1 MNTTPIQS
9 RTRLLFSRA
18 QGCYRTLLWTIAL
31 LAPGIV
37 TQSAHAKDHPNS
49 LHSLYTVLYTFTG
62 GVDGGQPLA
71 PLIRDS
77 AGNLYG
83 TAQGGGSFNFG
94 VVFKITPAGRQT
106 VLHHFTGKADGG
118 YPNTGLI
125 QDAAGNLYGT
135 TSSGGVRCIAS
146 GTGCG
151 VAFKLDPAG
160 TETVLHSFTAGPDGA
175 FPNGTLVRD
184 SAGTLYGTAAQ
195 GGLAGACGGLGCGVV
210 FKISSTGQHRVLYTF
225 TGGIDGGEPVAGL
238 IRDSAGNFYGTA
250 SLGGISGGC
259 GIGCG
264 VVFKLTP
271 AGQESVL
278 YTFQGGL
285 DGGVPAAGLR
295 RDQSGNLYGTTEYR
309 GTSDWGVVF
318 KLDPSGNE
326 TVLHSFT
333 GGADGATPRSDL
345 VRDSAD
351 NLYGT
356 AIQGGSGCAFF
367 TCGVVFRLDG
377 TGNFTVLHTFT
388 GTDGAYPYAGLVADA
403 AGNLYGTTSAGGTFG
418 YGVVFKLAP

>member
-1 MNTTPIQS
+1 MNTTQLQFRIRIP
-9 RTRLLFSRA
+9 RTRTHRLHRA
-18 QGCYRTLLWTIAL
+18 LLWTIAL

-37 TQSAHAKDHPNS
+37 TQSVQAAEKQNS
-49 LHSLYTVLYTFTG
+49 VYTVLYTFTG

-83 TAQGGGSFNFG
+83 TAQSGGSFNFG
-94 VVFKITPAGRQT
+94 VVFKVSPTGQQT

-118 YPNTGLI
+118 YPTAGLI

-135 TSSGGVRCIAS
+135 TSGGGVRCIAS

-151 VAFKLDPAG
+151 VIFKLDPAG
-160 TETVLHSFTAGPDGA
+160 NETVLYRFTAGPDGA
-175 FPNGTLVRD
+175 FPGGTLLRD
-184 SAGTLYGTAAQ
+184 NSGTLYGTAAQ
-195 GGLAGACGGLGCGVV
+195 GGIAGACGGLGCGVV
-210 FKISSTGQHRVLYTF
+210 FEISATGQHRVLYTF
-225 TGGIDGGEPVAGL
+225 TGGTDGGEPVGGV

-271 AGQESVL
+271 TGQESVL

-295 RDQSGNLYGTTEYR
+295 RDQAGNLYGTTEYR

-333 GGADGATPRSDL
+333 GGSDGATPRSDL
-345 VRDSAD
+345 IRDSVG
-351 NLYGT
+351 NIYGT
-356 AIQGGSGCAFF
+356 TVQGGSGCAPFA
-367 TCGVVFRLDG
+367 CVGVVFRLDT
-377 TGNFTVLHTFT
+377 TGSLTVLHTFR
-388 GTDGAYPYAGLVADA
+388 GTDGSLPYAGLVGDQG
-403 AGNLYGTTSAGGTFG
+403 GNLYGTTSAGGAFG
-418 YGVVFKLAP
+418 YGVVFKLVP